1 MDFKTSRLNGRSLP
15 LTDAESRKTLFH
27 PNWRVAT
34 FSSALLK
41 HPKTGKV
48 SLAKKKFPETSFPER
63 EL

>member
-1 MDFKTSRLNGRSLP
+1 MDFKPSRLNGRSLP
-15 LTDAESRKTLFH
+15 LIDAESRKTLFH

-41 HPKTGKV
+41 HRKTGKV
-48 SLAKKKFPETSFPER
+48 SVAEKKIPGKSFLER